1 MIEPSVFSL
10 YSARKTVDSA
20 DALFYNSGYQ
30 DEREAAVMT
39 QQMQRNFRLA
49 SCNAL
54 SARYVGVSSLY
65 YGYYYYYYAQIAC
78 LKRSA

>member
-1 MIEPSVFSL
+1 
-10 YSARKTVDSA
+10 
-20 DALFYNSGYQ
+20 
-30 DEREAAVMT
+30 MT

-49 SCNAL
+49 SRNAL

-65 YGYYYYYYAQIAC
+65 YGYYYYYYYAQIAC

>member
-1 MIEPSVFSL
+1 
-10 YSARKTVDSA
+10 
-20 DALFYNSGYQ
+20 
-30 DEREAAVMT
+30 MT
-39 QQMQRNFRLA
+39 QQMQRSFRSA

-65 YGYYYYYYAQIAC
+65 YGYYYYYYYAQIAC

>member
-1 MIEPSVFSL
+1 
-10 YSARKTVDSA
+10 
-20 DALFYNSGYQ
+20 
-30 DEREAAVMT
+30 MT
-39 QQMQRNFRLA
+39 QQLQRSFRSA

-65 YGYYYYYYAQIAC
+65 YGYYYYAQIAC

>member
-1 MIEPSVFSL
+1 
-10 YSARKTVDSA
+10 
-20 DALFYNSGYQ
+20 
-30 DEREAAVMT
+30 MT
-39 QQMQRNFRLA
+39 QQMLRSFRSA

>member
-1 MIEPSVFSL
+1 
-10 YSARKTVDSA
+10 
-20 DALFYNSGYQ
+20 
-30 DEREAAVMT
+30 MT
-39 QQMQRNFRLA
+39 QQMQCSFRSA

-65 YGYYYYYYAQIAC
+65 YGYYYYYYYAQIAC

>member
-1 MIEPSVFSL
+1 
-10 YSARKTVDSA
+10 
-20 DALFYNSGYQ
+20 
-30 DEREAAVMT
+30 MT
-39 QQMQRNFRLA
+39 QQMQRSFRSD

-65 YGYYYYYYAQIAC
+65 YGYYYYYVQIAC

>member
-1 MIEPSVFSL
+1 
-10 YSARKTVDSA
+10 
-20 DALFYNSGYQ
+20 
-30 DEREAAVMT
+30 MT
-39 QQMQRNFRLA
+39 QQMQRSFRPA

-65 YGYYYYYYAQIAC
+65 YGYYYYYYYAQIAC

>member
-1 MIEPSVFSL
+1 
-10 YSARKTVDSA
+10 
-20 DALFYNSGYQ
+20 
-30 DEREAAVMT
+30 MT
-39 QQMQRNFRLA
+39 QQMQRSFRSA

-65 YGYYYYYYAQIAC
+65 YGYYYYYYYYYAQIAC

>member
-1 MIEPSVFSL
+1 
-10 YSARKTVDSA
+10 
-20 DALFYNSGYQ
+20 
-30 DEREAAVMT
+30 MT
-39 QQMQRNFRLA
+39 QQIQRSFRSA

-65 YGYYYYYYAQIAC
+65 YGYYYYYYYAQIAC

>member
-1 MIEPSVFSL
+1 
-10 YSARKTVDSA
+10 
-20 DALFYNSGYQ
+20 
-30 DEREAAVMT
+30 MT

-65 YGYYYYYYAQIAC
+65 YGYYYYYLLC
-78 LKRSA
+78 PNSLSEKKRVRIPARPETTIQAAAPFQTGGRFLIINFYRRNLR

>member
-1 MIEPSVFSL
+1 
-10 YSARKTVDSA
+10 
-20 DALFYNSGYQ
+20 
-30 DEREAAVMT
+30 MT
-39 QQMQRNFRLA
+39 QQLQRSFRSA

-65 YGYYYYYYAQIAC
+65 YGYYYYYYYAQIAC

>member
-1 MIEPSVFSL
+1 
-10 YSARKTVDSA
+10 
-20 DALFYNSGYQ
+20 
-30 DEREAAVMT
+30 MT

-49 SCNAL
+49 SRNAL

-65 YGYYYYYYAQIAC
+65 YGYYYAQIAC

>member
-1 MIEPSVFSL
+1 
-10 YSARKTVDSA
+10 
-20 DALFYNSGYQ
+20 
-30 DEREAAVMT
+30 MT
-39 QQMQRNFRLA
+39 QQIQRSFRSA

-65 YGYYYYYYAQIAC
+65 YGYYYAQIAC